1 MKNCHFR
8 RLVKMKIDEFIKKV
22 NEVACIKRR
31 DMRIDIYSSVIKG
44 YSEWFLSI
52 SPHQEDLNIGYDW
65 KYLDLEPNK
74 LITVIT
80 AIVELKATPVK
91 ERFPEKK
98 YTVQV
103 FPVDVG
109 YLNLSGDGDVF
120 ANDRYQCCDIR
131 TQFTQQEID
140 SFKQRD
146 DIAIDWNKAKIE
158 EAKGK

>member
-1 MKNCHFR
+1 
-8 RLVKMKIDEFIKKV
+8 MKIDEFIKKV

-146 DIAIDWNKAKIE
+146 DIAIDWDKAKIE
-158 EAKGK
+158 KVKRR

>member
-1 MKNCHFR
+1 
-8 RLVKMKIDEFIKKV
+8 MKIDEFIKKV
-22 NEVACIKRR
+22 NEVAYVKQE
-31 DMRIDIYSSVIKG
+31 DGRINIYSSG
-44 YSEWFLSI
+44 NNYYGECFLGLNLN
-52 SPHQEDLNIGYDW
+52 QEDLNIGYDW

-80 AIVELKATPVK
+80 AVAELKATPVK

-103 FPVDVG
+103 FPVDDG
-109 YLNLSGDGDVF
+109 YLNMDDNGYACTD
-120 ANDRYQCCDIR
+120 DIDQICGTR

-146 DIAIDWNKAKIE
+146 DIAIDWDKAKIE
-158 EAKGK
+158 EVKGR